1 LVAGFI
7 EHPMEVVACV
17 LQAMQ
22 GEYSIC
28 WRGPEAE
35 LLPTLEGL
43 GIGFVSFSPLGA
55 GFLTSKIDE
64 NTKFDPTDFRNIL
77 PRFAPEARKANMA
90 LVEIPAASKFT
101 FSLKSA
107 LESGS
112 R

>member
-1 LVAGFI
+1 
-7 EHPMEVVACV
+7 
-17 LQAMQ
+17 
-22 GEYSIC
+22 
-28 WRGPEAE
+28 
-35 LLPTLEGL
+35 
-43 GIGFVSFSPLGA
+43 
-55 GFLTSKIDE
+55 
-64 NTKFDPTDFRNIL
+64 L